1 MKCWSSL
8 IKGWLWVTVLWA
20 CGLGSAS
27 GQMLGLTPEEAVELG
42 PVVVTATK
50 TEVPVKQVAASV
62 TVITKKEI
70 EARQV
75 DQVSDLLRD
84 VPGLSVRQQSSRGS
98 IVTAF
103 PRGGNSNFNLVL
115 IDGVKVN
122 DAGGFYDFGDLSTD
136 NIERIEI
143 VRGPHSAL
151 YGSDAMGSVI
161 QIFTKRG
168 KGTPRVEASFAGGNL
183 KTFEEKLNLS
193 GGAGQLD
200 YLLGLGRSDTDGSL
214 PINNHFGVTTVSGR
228 VGFALEKALDLGL
241 AVRYSDSHLNFPT
254 EFEGDRPRVLPRD
267 TRRLDPNQSS
277 DQQRL
282 VLSAKGDHSLT
293 SWWQQTVQIGFYRHQ
308 SVFDDP
314 FDPFDPRTGQPLDFS
329 AFHSTNEERRVSADY
344 FWNLTTPTV
353 LDLSGLFTVGFAFER
368 EWFEQRAAAT
378 ETDFPSLSANDA
390 RRDNKAGYLQGQFD
404 WKKRLFL
411 TAGFRV
417 DGNSTFGTEVTP
429 RVSAAYLIPFIETK
443 LRAAYGKGIKEP
455 SFIENFGDGSQFV
468 VGNRNLRPE
477 RTRSWEIGL
486 DQPVLHGLADFS
498 ATYFHNHFDDLIA
511 FIFSPTPGCP
521 ASFCNVQNARAEGVE
536 LATTVRPGFGL
547 TIGGTYTFLDTKV
560 LDDGGIGSVA
570 LLKGQPLL
578 RRPRHAGTLTIDH
591 VWRRL
596 HTSLTATFVGDR
608 PDIFTDPATFETRRV
623 TAEGYKTVDLA
634 ASYTLLKDARH
645 LRELTL
651 FGKIQNLFDNDFQQ
665 VYGFST
671 PGITALFGLKGTL

>member
-1 MKCWSSL
+1 MP
-8 IKGWLWVTVLWA
+8 
-20 CGLGSAS
+20 GLV
-27 GQMLGLTPEEAVELG
+27 PEEAVELG

-62 TVITKKEI
+62 TVITKEEI
-70 EARQV
+70 AARQV
-75 DQVSDLLRD
+75 SQVSDLLRD

-98 IVTAF
+98 VVSIF
-103 PRGGNSNFNLVL
+103 PRGGNSNFNMVL

-122 DAGGFYDFGDLSTD
+122 DAGGFYNFGDLSTD

-168 KGTPRVEASFAGGNL
+168 KGTPRVETSFAGGNL

-193 GGAGQLD
+193 GGAGHFD
-200 YLLGLGRSDTDGSL
+200 YSLALGRSDTDGSL

-228 VGFALEKALDLGL
+228 MGFAPEKALDLSL
-241 AVRYSDSHLNFPT
+241 AVHFTDSQLNYPT
-254 EFEGDRPRVLPRD
+254 EFEGDQPRPLPRD
-267 TRRLDPNQSS
+267 KWRLDPNQSS

-282 VLSAKGDHSLT
+282 LISGKVGHAVT
-293 SWWQQTVQIGFYRHQ
+293 PWWQQTLQLGWYRHNFAIDDD
-308 SVFDDP
+308 FDI
-314 FDPFDPRTGQPLDFS
+314 GIDFPGS
-329 AFHSTNEERRVSADY
+329 GNFTSRSEERRFSADY
-344 FWNLTTPTV
+344 FWNLTAPTV
-353 LDLSGLFTVGFAFER
+353 LDVSTVLTTGFAFER
-368 EWFEQRAAAT
+368 EEFDQRAAAT
-378 ETDFPSLSANDA
+378 KTLFPFSSKLNPPH
-390 RRDNKAGYLQGQFD
+390 RDNKAGYIQGQFD

-429 RVSAAYLIPFIETK
+429 RVSAAYLVPFSETK
-443 LRAAYGKGIKEP
+443 FRTAYGEGIKEP
-455 SFIENFGDGSQFV
+455 SFIENFGDGSSFTI
-468 VGNRNLRPE
+468 GNRDLKPE
-477 RTRSWEIGL
+477 RTRSWEVGF
-486 DQPVLHGLADFS
+486 DQPLLKGLIELN
-498 ATYFHNHFDDLIA
+498 ATYFHNLFTDLIA
-511 FIFSPTPGCP
+511 YVFDPTPNVP
-521 ASFCNVQNARAEGVE
+521 SFFNVQKARAEGVE

-547 TIGGTYTFLDTKV
+547 TIGGAYTFLKTKV

-570 LLKGQPLL
+570 LENGKRLL
-578 RRPRHAGTLTIDH
+578 RRPTHAGTLSIDH

-608 PDIFTDPATFETRRV
+608 RDFFTDPVSFNTRPV
-623 TAEGYKTVDLA
+623 TGEGYRTVDIA
-634 ASYTLLKDARH
+634 ASYALLKDARH

-651 FGKIQNLFDNDFQQ
+651 FGKIQNLFDDDYQQ